1 MIRLRQL
8 LTEDKNIKSF
18 STSTTDKYEYKK
30 ENDIWY
36 TKLKTSD
43 SWLDMKK
50 QLSKTNYDTA
60 IKILSKYDTTGVVKK
75 DVVKPKEKPNMLDIN
90 KSDDSKSKS
99 DDSKSKSDDSKSKSA
114 DPKSKSADP
123 KSKSADTSSTAAI
136 LMGGLDYRPEDYDIN
151 QQKSLLQSSLS
162 VKSSVKSVIAHRYTD
177 LTGVLASIKNNPTAT
192 VVLFSAGCSYA
203 STVAKA
209 MADKTKLYIVEPYAK
224 SNNTSNA
231 VQMAVNVG
239 VPSSNVLTGSTSA
252 RGLNVVP
259 GATKTPDLAGG
270 VMASHW
276 NALKFV
282 GTLI

>member
-1 MIRLRQL
+1 MIRLRPL

-60 IKILSKYDTTGVVKK
+60 IKILSKYDTTGAVKK

-99 DDSKSKSDDSKSKSA
+99 
-114 DPKSKSADP
+114 ADP

-136 LMGGLDYRPEDYDIN
+136 LMGGLDDRPDYYNIN

-162 VKSSVKSVIAHRYTD
+162 GKSSGKSVIAHRYTD

-224 SNNTSNA
+224 NNNTSNA

-276 NALKFV
+276 NALKLV

>member
-60 IKILSKYDTTGVVKK
+60 IKILSKYDTTGAVKK
-75 DVVKPKEKPNMLDIN
+75 DVVKPKEKPNMLDIE

-99 DDSKSKSDDSKSKSA
+99 DKSKSKSDDS
-114 DPKSKSADP
+114 

-136 LMGGLDYRPEDYDIN
+136 LMGGLDYRPGDYKID

-162 VKSSVKSVIAHRYTD
+162 GKSVIAHRYTD
-177 LTGVLASIKNNPTAT
+177 LTGVLASIKNNPAAT

-231 VQMAVNVG
+231 VQMAVNAG

-259 GATKTPDLAGG
+259 GATKTPDVAGG
-270 VMASHW
+270 GMASHW

-282 GTLI
+282 GKLI